1 MLHESTIDF
10 ESHDMQYYRG
20 RVDALQSVLSLLR
33 EETPGVFSP
42 VTDAGFISLGD
53 AIEPGDTILSGIISK
68 LDRLTGAFAMVSIT
82 AAGAAA

>member
-20 RVDALQSVLSLLR
+20 KCDALQSVLSLLR

-42 VTDAGFISLGD
+42 VTDAGFISLVD
-53 AIEPGDTILSGIISK
+53 AIEPQDRPLDRISSK
-68 LDRLTGAFAMVSIT
+68 LDVMIGAFGILHGMASGVT
-82 AAGAAA
+82 A